1 MGAAIFMAYFP
12 NQVFKLTESIIF
24 GVLLLA
30 QSLAVFAPNFSRAR
44 HGAAFVLGL
53 RNSLPKLY
61 AVGRKFVDEN
71 KVDHKFAK

>member
-1 MGAAIFMAYFP
+1 M
-12 NQVFKLTESIIF
+12 FKLTESIIF

-53 RNSLPKLY
+53 KNSLPKLY

-71 KVDHKFAK
+71 KVSRIRQNFEGNSDVEPLNH